1 MEFNKV
7 LDVNGRD
14 GEAIKWSSTR
24 QTHTHRCVVFGSGD
38 SDCRDGK
45 ALPLWHVRNA
55 SLPAMLTT
63 ALFVVEQS
71 RVVTFEPAVGRKN
84 NCTACWN
91 EQPP

>member
-1 MEFNKV
+1 MAGMVKPYSGIPP
-7 LDVNGRD
+7 GR
-14 GEAIKWSSTR
+14 
-24 QTHTHRCVVFGSGD
+24 HTHRCVVFGSGD

-71 RVVTFEPAVGRKN
+71 LVVTFELAVGRKN
-84 NCTACWN
+84 NCTACRN